1 MTKRYRFTTLE
12 KKDNKFELHLH
23 NNYTN
28 EAIAMVLELKDFAR
42 MFESLEE
49 YFERERADRTRDMN
63 HITKKYFTI
72 SLTKAELDSI
82 QKQLLEELEDMLNRI
97 RKIFFIY

>member
-1 MTKRYRFTTLE
+1 LKR

-23 NNYTN
+23 NDYTN

-49 YFERERADRTRDMN
+49 YFQREQ
-63 HITKKYFTI
+63 IEQEI
-72 SLTKAELDSI
+72 
-82 QKQLLEELEDMLNRI
+82 
-97 RKIFFIY
+97 